1 MLLTV
6 PRRAMPLQ
14 SALMRLQDVVRNKS
28 PFRHLGPVAY
38 VQVPS
43 TIARGCVAKLVKH
56 TTSQPAAG
64 FKAPAH
70 LDCLNVV
77 I

>member
-1 MLLTV
+1 
-6 PRRAMPLQ
+6 MPLQ
-14 SALMRLQDVVRNKS
+14 NTLMKLQDVVRNNS
-28 PFRHLGPVAY
+28 PFRHLGPMAC

-56 TTSQPAAG
+56 STSQLAAG

-70 LDCLNVV
+70 LDFFNVM
-77 I
+77 IWINPIMR